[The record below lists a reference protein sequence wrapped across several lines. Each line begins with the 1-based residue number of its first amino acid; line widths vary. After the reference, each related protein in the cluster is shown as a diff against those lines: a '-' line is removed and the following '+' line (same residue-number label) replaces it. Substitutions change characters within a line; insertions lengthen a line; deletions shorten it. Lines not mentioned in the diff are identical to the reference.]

1 MIGSH
6 RSRRI
11 AATVVAGAA
20 LLVAGAAPAG
30 AARTCKPPS
39 YSGSGY
45 FTSLKVS
52 GVSCGAG
59 RAVMKSHYRCRV
71 KHGKSGTCARVGKYR
86 CSEKR
91 QRIPTQFNARVTC
104 KKGSRSVVFTYQQN
118 T

>member
-1 MIGSH
+1 MIESN

-20 LLVAGAAPAG
+20 LLAAGAAPAG

-39 YSGSGY
+39 YPGSGY

-59 RAVMKSHYRCRV
+59 SAVMKSHYRCRV
-71 KHGKSGTCARVGKYR
+71 KHGKSGQCARVGSYR

-91 QRIPTQFNARVTC
+91 QKIPTQFNSRVSC
-104 KKGSRSVVFTYQQN
+104 KNGSRSVIFTYQQN